1 MRENRKQVELMAT
14 GETGGRRAGGSVTT
28 SALVDS
34 SPAGRAVDTGAVA
47 SPAAGPDEVLGAC

>member
-1 MRENRKQVELMAT
+1 MAT

-47 SPAAGPDEVLGAC
+47 SPAAGPDEDATRWRGI